1 MNIKYE
7 IVLGLILFVFMVSAS
22 FLIFNQEK
30 PLNDDRIWC
39 YEKTVE
45 TLDGLVLEEN
55 EGVVHTRGGIDI
67 FKKCE

>member
-45 TLDGLVLEEN
+45 TLDEVFLGEN
-55 EGVVHTRGGIDI
+55 ERAMYTRGGIDI